1 MVALTPSERRG
12 ALTLVVLLLIGAG
25 HDLWRARTRAIGPA
39 PPGAAPRPAP
49 DHAPSDS
56 IAGGPAHGPGGTG
69 RAGPGPP
76 ARPPGRGGPHPAR
89 GRGLGAPSRR
99 ALCTACGLRR
109 GRDPDDSD
117 TAISACPAR
126 CGRRPRAA
134 GGAAA
139 ASRARHGRPT

>member
-25 HDLWRARTRAIGPA
+25 HDLWRGRPRAPPPA
-39 PPGAAPRPAP
+39 PRGRFPLRNPRAERADCTLEPRLRPA
-49 DHAPSDS
+49 
-56 IAGGPAHGPGGTG
+56 I
-69 RAGPGPP
+69 RFKP
-76 ARPPGRGGPHPAR
+76 ARPSSDNEPGSRLTMPKAV
-89 GRGLGAPSRR
+89 SRR

-109 GRDPDDSD
+109 GGDPDDSD

-139 ASRARHGRPT
+139 ASRARPGSPTVTK